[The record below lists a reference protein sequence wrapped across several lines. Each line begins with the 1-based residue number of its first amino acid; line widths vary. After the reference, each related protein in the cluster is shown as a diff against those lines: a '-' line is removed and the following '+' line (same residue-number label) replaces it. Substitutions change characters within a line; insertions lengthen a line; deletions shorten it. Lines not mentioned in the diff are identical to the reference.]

1 MIMQNNDSEPCECWK
16 TCPELKQV
24 ERSLKASEAK
34 YRALFDNLQDTFY
47 QTDLPGRLTLISPSV
62 TRLLGYSVQEALALN
77 VNDDVWACQEER
89 NRLLQML
96 RLHGTVEGYELQL
109 RRKDGRVIWG
119 SLNAQYSYDQDG
131 RILGTEGIV
140 RDISKQKQTEQ
151 RLLETNR
158 ELQATLHHLKQ
169 TQTELIHVEKMAA
182 LGRLTAMVAHEM
194 NSPLAAIRASTR
206 NITFALADTLR
217 HLPELFQQ
225 LTDDEL
231 AAFQAFVQRGMENTR
246 NATSREERH
255 WRQALRRELED
266 QKILDAEEIADT
278 LVDNGIYQDI
288 TPVLP
293 LLRGKNQKKSLKT
306 AHQLVGQW
314 THSRNIQYAID
325 RASKIITAL
334 KNYAWHEESGHKIH
348 ADITE
353 GIDCVLTLFEQELR
367 QQIAVHR
374 RYDAVPAIL
383 CYPGELN
390 QVWTNVIQH
399 LIQAIDGIGTLDI
412 AVTLDASQGETHPHV
427 MVRMAGSRADEIGTS
442 PAQQAEALFAA
453 EQNDEQRCASWH
465 VCQKILAQHRGK
477 IDVENQQGTKIFR
490 VWLPI
495 MPNSQHEEG
504 EAAQNQDFLPPST
517 RAERTAYRNRSPFAM
532 SLLNQIA

>member
-16 TCPELKQV
+16 TCPEFKQV
-24 ERSLKASEAK
+24 DRSLKASEAK
-34 YRALFDNLQDTFY
+34 YRALFENLQDTFY
-47 QTDLPGRLTLISPSV
+47 QADLHGRLTLISPSV
-62 TRLLGYSVQEALALN
+62 TRLLGYSVQEALSLN
-77 VNDDVWACQEER
+77 LNDLYACQTER
-89 NRLLQML
+89 NRLWDS
-96 RLHGTVEGYELQL
+96 LHEYGTLEGDEAQF
-109 RRKDGRVIWG
+109 RCKDGSVVWG
-119 SLNAQYSYDQDG
+119 SLNAQYYYDDNG
-131 RILGTEGIV
+131 RVQGVEGMV

-151 RLLETNR
+151 RLLEANR

-182 LGRLTAMVAHEM
+182 LGRLTAMVAHEI
-194 NSPLAAIRASTR
+194 NSPLAAIRSSTR
-206 NITFALADTLR
+206 NITFALTETLR
-217 HLPELFQQ
+217 RLPALFQQ
-225 LTDDEL
+225 LSAEEL
-231 AAFQAFVQRGMENTR
+231 AAFLALVQRGLDNTR
-246 NATSREERH
+246 STTSKEERH
-255 WRQALRRELED
+255 LRRTLQRELEA
-266 QKILDAEEIADT
+266 QAIQDADEIADT
-278 LVDNGIYQDI
+278 LVDMGIHHDI
-288 TPVLP
+288 RAFLP
-293 LLRGKNQKKSLKT
+293 LLQGNAQKEGLET
-306 AHQLVGQW
+306 AHHLLVQW
-314 THSRNIQYAID
+314 TNSRNVELAVD
-325 RASKIITAL
+325 RASRIITAL

-353 GIDCVLTLFEQELR
+353 GIDCVLTIFDQELR

-427 MVRMAGSRADEIGTS
+427 MVRMAGSRADEIGMS
-442 PAQQAEALFAA
+442 PAQKAEALFAVA
-453 EQNDEQRCASWH
+453 QNDEQRCAGWH
-465 VCQKILAQHRGK
+465 VCQKILAQHGGK
-477 IDVENQQGTKIFR
+477 IDVENQDGCKIFR